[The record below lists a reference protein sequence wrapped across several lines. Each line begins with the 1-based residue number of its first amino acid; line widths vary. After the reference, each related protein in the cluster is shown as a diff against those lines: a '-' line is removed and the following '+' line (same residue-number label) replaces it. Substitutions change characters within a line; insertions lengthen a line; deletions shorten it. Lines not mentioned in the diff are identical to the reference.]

1 MTSWNTRAV
10 TTSGSQGP
18 QFYEPAWS
26 NNMNNYN
33 VGGTDNSSGAVRQ
46 YYWSITFDNF
56 GKQQFNTAVDDSGE
70 IYINGV
76 YQFASGGY
84 NGWTLRETPGYFSPG
99 TYTISMTSRN
109 TGSGPWG
116 LAAQWVGF
124 SVPPPPAISSFY
136 ADPDPQNSS
145 SGGTPLYSTTFYWSS
160 TSVGAITS
168 AKILNGAGDIT
179 LTNTTGGSYSINNL
193 PQSTAGSSSPSQ
205 RVYTLQLCNNGGCS
219 TSPITVEARNDNTP
233 SGGWASLF
241 VDLEPLTNTTKLLGT
256 LANVDMVVK
265 VVTSSNNVTFGPSAN
280 GSFSNP
286 AYFTNTQSVYMRSTT
301 LDFNT
306 DISGLGN
313 VEFGKVNNKVIPVTI
328 GNLNTFNV
336 TFRTRAPKIKETF
349 DYSDVA
355 NIDPYPDIDKIVNN
369 PQEFTVT
376 ELEDINDIEIPV
388 EIKTDNPDVEV
399 QINNGTWVYLREL

>member
-1 MTSWNTRAV
+1 MTAWHTRFV
-10 TTSGSQGP
+10 DTSGQQGP
-18 QFYEPAWS
+18 QYYDPAWS
-26 NNMNNYN
+26 TQMNNFN
-33 VGGTDNSSGAVRQ
+33 IGGRDDNSGAVRQ
-46 YYWSITFDNF
+46 YYWSITFDDY

-76 YQFASGGY
+76 YQFDSGGY
-84 NGWTLRETPGYFSPG
+84 NGWTLKETPGYFSPG

-116 LAAQWVGF
+116 LAAQWAGF
-124 SVPPPPAISSFY
+124 AAPPPPAISDFY

-145 SGGTPLYSTTFYWSS
+145 SAGTPLYSTTFYWSS
-160 TSVGAITS
+160 TSIGAITS
-168 AKILNGAGDIT
+168 AKILNNAGNIT
-179 LTNTTGGSYSINNL
+179 LPNSTGGNYSVNNL
-193 PQSTAGSSSPSQ
+193 PQSAAGSNSPAQ

-219 TSPITVEARNDNTP
+219 TSPITVGARNDNSPANAFLT
-233 SGGWASLF
+233 LF
-241 VDLEPLTNTTKLLGT
+241 GDFEPLTTTTKSLGT
-256 LANVDMVVK
+256 LSNVDMVVK
-265 VVTSSNNVTFGPSAN
+265 VVTSSNNVTFGTSSN
-280 GSFSNP
+280 GAFSNP
-286 AYFTNTQSVYMRSTT
+286 AYFTNTQSVYMRTTT

-313 VEFGKVNNKVIPVTI
+313 VEYGKVNDKVIPVTV

-349 DYSDVA
+349 DYSDIA
-355 NIDPYPDIDKIVNN
+355 NVDPYPDIDKIVNN

-376 ELEDINDIEIPV
+376 ELTNIDDIEIPM